1 MVCSKEVKTRIFYSL
16 FSIFFAI
23 LFVVSTSNMVIA
35 EQFNIEVQIPE
46 TYKTVTPGTEIWFTT
61 NVINLGNT
69 NRIDVVLNSEIVNE
83 TGTVKVSKTKTVAM
97 ETTASF
103 VNSITLPEDLPRG
116 NYYVVVSI
124 TFPDRTVESREQF
137 TIQSVDNK
145 LFRIIGISLGVLIFI
160 LIIFFII
167 KSNKPNIEKMK
178 LHMKIKE
185 IIKKRFKK

>member
-1 MVCSKEVKTRIFYSL
+1 
-16 FSIFFAI
+16 
-23 LFVVSTSNMVIA
+23 
-35 EQFNIEVQIPE
+35 
-46 TYKTVTPGTEIWFTT
+46 
-61 NVINLGNT
+61 
-69 NRIDVVLNSEIVNE
+69 
-83 TGTVKVSKTKTVAM
+83 M